1 MGRKLKDVIIID
13 NSPNSYAFQTEN
25 ALPIPSWYTD
35 SSDTALYQ
43 LLPVL
48 QKLSKVDDVRT
59 YLPKIVSRNKVNF
72 K

>member
-1 MGRKLKDVIIID
+1 MEDVIIID
-13 NSPNSYAFQTEN
+13 NSPNSYAFHTEN

-35 SSDTALYQ
+35 NSDTALYQ

-48 QKLSKVDDVRT
+48 QKLSKVDDVRSF
-59 YLPKIVSRNKVNF
+59 LPKIVSQNKVNF